1 MTDAELQ
8 RLLRELA
15 GNDSENMPK
24 YILFGDGVT
33 YFYDKEEDR
42 YALCEQTPPIQT

>member
-8 RLLRELA
+8 KLLKELA
-15 GNDSENMPK
+15 GNDPQNMPK
-24 YILFGDGVT
+24 YIVLGDGVT

-42 YALCEQTPPIQT
+42 YALCEQTKTIQT